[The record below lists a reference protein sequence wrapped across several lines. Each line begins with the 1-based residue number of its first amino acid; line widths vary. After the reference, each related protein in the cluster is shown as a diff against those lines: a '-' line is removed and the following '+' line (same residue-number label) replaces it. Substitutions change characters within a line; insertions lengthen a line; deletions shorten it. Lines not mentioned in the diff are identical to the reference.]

1 MKESA
6 NLAQSGL
13 NILVVIAIL
22 TASSLRVCE
31 AKSTGAPVS
40 ESPGICSSMIP
51 VGHYISSSS
60 DPIPYTITTDVNT
73 FSASQQVTV
82 SISTD
87 AMSDP
92 FKGIFLQMRNVDD
105 DAIVGTWNV
114 EDTTNF
120 QAVSCDGASN
130 NALTHKN
137 SNPKGLTNT
146 FKWNAPATKLS
157 DVKVVATLVQEYQQ
171 FWVMVQGPTIQHVQI
186 SNACNPNP
194 CLAGGTCELSGGSFM
209 CNCIPPYAGPTCH
222 YLVFP
227 CDSNPCQNGGT
238 CEDVNQ
244 ESEFVC
250 SCAPGYAGITCDNQ
264 VSNACNPNPCLA
276 GGTCELSGGS
286 FMCNCI
292 PPYAGPT
299 CHYLEFPC
307 DSNPCQ
313 NGGTCEDV
321 NQESEFVCSC
331 APGYAG
337 TTCDIQ
343 VFPCDSSPCL
353 NGGVC
358 QNVDQNTEF
367 LCECSGT
374 GYTGR
379 TCADVVACSSNPCMN
394 GGTCIGSNQDS
405 EYTCN
410 CPVGYAGTRCGTA
423 VSPCEEN
430 SCENGATCNGITG
443 GEAYTCTCLPE
454 YTGTL
459 CETSLATTQAST
471 SASTTGHGTK
481 ITYNIC
487 TLVATLSIPLYV
499 L

>member
-343 VFPCDSSPCL
+343 V
-353 NGGVC
+353 
-358 QNVDQNTEF
+358 
-367 LCECSGT
+367 
-374 GYTGR
+374 
-379 TCADVVACSSNPCMN
+379 VACSSNPCMN

>member
-6 NLAQSGL
+6 NLVKSGFR
-13 NILVVIAIL
+13 LVVIAIL

-40 ESPGICSSMIP
+40 DNPGICSSMIP
-51 VGHYISSSS
+51 IGHYIGSSSE
-60 DPIPYTITTDVNT
+60 PIPYTITADVNT

-137 SNPKGLTNT
+137 SVPKGLTNT

-157 DVKVVATLVQEYQQ
+157 DVKVVGTLVQQYNT

-250 SCAPGYAGITCDNQ
+250 SCAPGYAGTTCDNQ
-264 VSNACNPNPCLA
+264 VFPCDSLPCLNGGVCQNVDQNTEFLCECSGTGYTGRTCADVSNACDPNPCLS
-276 GGTCELSGGS
+276 GGTCELSGRS

-299 CHYLEFPC
+299 CHYLVFPC

-337 TTCDIQ
+337 TTCDNQ
-343 VFPCDSSPCL
+343 
-353 NGGVC
+353 
-358 QNVDQNTEF
+358 
-367 LCECSGT
+367 
-374 GYTGR
+374 
-379 TCADVVACSSNPCMN
+379 VVACSSDPCMN

-430 SCENGATCNGITG
+430 SCENGATCNGIPG

-459 CETSLATTQAST
+459 CETSLVTTQAST
-471 SASTTGHGTK
+471 SASTTGHGSK

-487 TLVATLSIPLYV
+487 TLVATISIPLYV